1 MTGDDHGI
9 METLTDLLARDRR
22 SDRPA
27 LSAPGDPAR
36 EYDYRRLRTDARRT
50 GNFLSHLGVRTGRA
64 VGIVGVAPE
73 VVLAFL
79 GTALLG
85 GVARFAPP
93 PKADLRDANPPDD
106 GSRDGTRGYA
116 ALRALVAPTDRAST
130 YELAPGGTRVAYGGP
145 PEHPGTAHFERDV
158 WSENPAFP
166 PTDVS
171 PADPVLAT
179 GERVYTHAD
188 LLATAGA
195 VVERAGVDAEDG
207 VALRAPLADPGAV
220 AAGLVAP
227 LLAGA
232 SIVLPGATA
241 GGDGAAAV
249 EDAAIG
255 DVAVAAGDT
264 PEERVIDPSTVR

>member
-1 MTGDDHGI
+1 
-9 METLTDLLARDRR
+9 
-22 SDRPA
+22 
-27 LSAPGDPAR
+27 
-36 EYDYRRLRTDARRT
+36 
-50 GNFLSHLGVRTGRA
+50 
-64 VGIVGVAPE
+64 
-73 VVLAFL
+73 
-79 GTALLG
+79 
-85 GVARFAPP
+85 
-93 PKADLRDANPPDD
+93 
-106 GSRDGTRGYA
+106 
-116 ALRALVAPTDRAST
+116 
-130 YELAPGGTRVAYGGP
+130 
-145 PEHPGTAHFERDV
+145 V

-188 LLATAGA
+188 LLAAAGA
-195 VVERAGVDAEDG
+195 VVERAGVDAEDR

-232 SIVLPGATA
+232 SIVLPGVTA